1 MYFRLVPMIE
11 GDYPLSDSAFGA
23 SSYLGSSFKPEFSRL
38 NSKPT
43 SESSKADC
51 GSLEISLFEF
61 IILFSGGSWS
71 PEINDQMQYLQIG
84 FDKPEPLFGVII
96 RGSPIFDQYVTS
108 FKILHSFDGVAFH
121 YLVDES
127 THPQIFSGCIDSKTA
142 VKSMF
147 KIPIEAK
154 TVRIYP
160 LTWHGSISIRVEL
173 LGCSRGLEKPI
184 PTTTPAPYVAHVTTT
199 HVEHLIVPL
208 CEDAMGVENGLMKP
222 SQVKVSSTKSTKM
235 ATPTV
240 ELLKLTSS
248 KGWTPNL
255 NTPNEFVVFDFLQP
269 SHLTGIK
276 TKGGEYGWVSAFT
289 VEYST
294 DGFIWNKIQDV
305 KAEPKIFLGNVDS
318 STIKT
323 NFFEYPVNSR
333 YLKIVPLK
341 WHETI
346 ELKAEPLG
354 CFKFYRKT
362 TQIFNSDSF
371 ISKLSKSPQPMNLT
385 NIYNS

>member
-1 MYFRLVPMIE
+1 
-11 GDYPLSDSAFGA
+11 
-23 SSYLGSSFKPEFSRL
+23 
-38 NSKPT
+38 
-43 SESSKADC
+43 
-51 GSLEISLFEF
+51 
-61 IILFSGGSWS
+61 
-71 PEINDQMQYLQIG
+71 MQYLQIG
-84 FDKPEPLFGVII
+84 FTKPEPLFGVII

-127 THPQIFSGCIDSKTA
+127 KHPQIFSGCIDSKSP

-173 LGCSRGLEKPI
+173 LGCSRGEKPKTT
-184 PTTTPAPYVAHVTTT
+184 TTTPLPIIIHETT
-199 HVEHLIVPL
+199 HSEHQIVPL

-235 ATPTV
+235 TTPSV
-240 ELLKLTSS
+240 ELLKLSSS
-248 KGWTPNL
+248 KGWTTNL
-255 NTPNEFVVFDFLQP
+255 NTPNEFVIFDFLQP

-276 TKGGEYGWVSAFT
+276 TKGGEYGWVSAFV

-294 DGFIWNKIQDV
+294 DGFIWNQIQDIR
-305 KAEPKIFLGNVDS
+305 AEPKVFLGNVDS
-318 STIKT
+318 TSVKT
-323 NFFEYPVNSR
+323 NFFQYPVNSR
-333 YLKIVPLK
+333 YLKIIPTK

-354 CFKFYRKT
+354 CFTFYRK
-362 TQIFNSDSF
+362 
-371 ISKLSKSPQPMNLT
+371 SKLCVEF
-385 NIYNS
+385 YFA